1 VLLKQYYYN
10 LHSQETTWELPV
22 GAEHVAGVDPGA
34 DTPATDTNKQKISS
48 KLENSRADPLAS
60 REQAQSAEKQA
71 ATSAPTGAQD
81 KSTAKPVKPPKR
93 KSEVHTVANAVTTA
107 SDAVAPAHGK
117 PVPRE
122 TLDATNQA
130 VETYL
135 HTEPQSQPVAP
146 ASDVNTKSTSA
157 GEDGSTIV
165 HPTEEQ
171 AGAPHRSLNDA
182 VLGVLQAASEESQS
196 RKSPKAGGGSKSTV
210 SNIFKGFLGT
220 GSSKSGGNAASSP
233 AKAAASPKGSG
244 AAGGVPTGVTGA
256 AVSAQNAV
264 ESGESAT
271 VLRRAEPAAT
281 NTVAEKP
288 HPAADLH
295 LDRPARAE
303 HEQHSNTVAVAPTS
317 PTAGGSPTD
326 SDKHLLRPLPA
337 APSPVRST
345 ALAADTAASVAPA
358 AAVTEDDS
366 HVGAVHSDGR
376 GDSSAEEHPTAAGA
390 ADHPTSGEFISAEKV
405 SPPRP
410 PPPPPQATRSD
421 KEGGAATEVPAE
433 PHVAVA
439 DGTAPGGH
447 TAPPRHPDSEHAP
460 VPAPAHGPEPAA
472 TMKPR
477 PPKPVKRPSATG
489 VTVTEDS
496 TKSTAA
502 VAALTEGDSDAA
514 QPAEPAATTAEQPT
528 APEPSVDHEDSKLA
542 GTTEPVATSAP
553 VASDSSAGGRARAK
567 PPPPPPPPPYALI
580 SKPVSSEEP
589 TAACSSTTAEGL
601 PETEEALSTSAQP
614 ELPSQ
619 PIDSVAEALAAL
631 RGGAAKADERG
642 DGNDDG
648 DDHSGSVPVAPH
660 AESAAVKDTVSQQH
674 NDEPAAAT
682 GAEHEKPAAA
692 VEAGS
697 DKPNGESST
706 AGAAPAPPHAAK
718 AKPPKPP
725 KRPSVAPGDAAVQ
738 SAAAVAAAAHAE
750 AATEEHAGSVSKNS
764 IEVSPPLQDANA
776 SAEHTGRRSSP
787 PPVSAPDAPSAPA
800 ADSHTAHSHAAV
812 PPPPHPQSP
821 PPQGPTHGPPE
832 PHIPPSA
839 LHVVTAVSV
848 VDDGVTCESVAAD
861 DSPAEAVELPPT
873 PPRED
878 TDQAWAELNALDM
891 DTSQEEFPT
900 PGSGV
905 NGGSP
910 VGEGQEG
917 TEADAWKQLEE
928 LHIEDPHSGKSEEVK
943 DATVD
948 AVLPPKPASPAPPVP
963 VSGVKAAAGA
973 AAISKHTAN
982 PFDEDEDDDE
992 GAGEVQE
999 GGGAGQEEEEVL
1011 AHMRS
1016 ETRPPVLSIVRPRGG
1031 DSAGGAS
1038 RKAGGRAMGS
1048 WTGAQPT
1055 TSATSSTKVGGTQPQ
1070 VGTAASAA
1078 LPSVAA
1084 WVAADGSEGG
1094 PLTAVDVQGMPT
1106 NRAASPLGDGGRYA
1120 PPGSSLVGAGRSMG
1134 AWGSSTGRESPVA
1147 YVAPAAA
1154 TRAASPNG
1162 VGGPLRFAS
1171 SASSG
1176 GRSMGAWGGADSTR
1190 SASPNASSASVS
1202 AGPSAKARAMGSWS
1216 SAAAPSG
1223 KEGTYTQPPVVGTQG
1238 TTRGPSPLT
1247 GSAASGGRR
1256 ISPLLAVALSKKQE
1270 ALRARSPNNRTDTV
1284 VTDAYSRGESFEE
1297 GPDGYRSRSQS
1308 QSEDAPYGR
1317 DDVPVEHQMRTGT
1330 GMVRKRNPRPSQVLT
1345 EAAEGMEGEG
1355 LTIAIK
1361 K

>member
-1 VLLKQYYYN
+1 MPHK
-10 LHSQETTWELPV
+10 
-22 GAEHVAGVDPGA
+22 
-34 DTPATDTNKQKISS
+34 
-48 KLENSRADPLAS
+48 
-60 REQAQSAEKQA
+60 
-71 ATSAPTGAQD
+71 
-81 KSTAKPVKPPKR
+81 
-93 KSEVHTVANAVTTA
+93 
-107 SDAVAPAHGK
+107 
-117 PVPRE
+117 

-130 VETYL
+130 GETDL
-135 HTEPQSQPVAP
+135 HTEPQAQPVVP
-146 ASDVNTKSTSA
+146 ASAVSTKSTSA
-157 GEDGSTIV
+157 GEDGSTTV
-165 HPTEEQ
+165 HPTEKQ

-182 VLGVLQAASEESQS
+182 VLGVLQTASEESLS
-196 RKSPKAGGGSKSTV
+196 RKSPKAGGGSKATV

-220 GSSKSGGNAASSP
+220 GSSKTGGNAASSP
-233 AKAAASPKGSG
+233 AKAAASPKASSS
-244 AAGGVPTGVTGA
+244 AGGVPTGVAGT
-256 AVSAQNAV
+256 VNSAQGKGEGGTRAAA
-264 ESGESAT
+264 SGSAG
-271 VLRRAEPAAT
+271 PAAS
-281 NTVAEKP
+281 NIVAEKP

-303 HEQHSNTVAVAPTS
+303 HEQGSSTVAVPPTS

-326 SDKHLLRPLPA
+326 SDKHLQRPLPA

-345 ALAADTAASVAPA
+345 ALAADTAASVAHA

-366 HVGAVHSDGR
+366 HAGAVHSDGR

-390 ADHPTSGEFISAEKV
+390 ADHPTSGDSIPLESV

-433 PHVAVA
+433 PYVAAV
-439 DGTAPGGH
+439 DGTAQGGL
-447 TAPPRHPDSEHAP
+447 TDPPTHPDSEHAP
-460 VPAPAHGPEPAA
+460 VPLPAHGPEPTA

-489 VTVTEDS
+489 LTHTEDS

-502 VAALTEGDSDAA
+502 VAALTEGDSDGA

-542 GTTEPVATSAP
+542 GSTEPVATSAP
-553 VASDSSAGGRARAK
+553 VASDSSASGRTRAK
-567 PPPPPPPPPYALI
+567 PPPPPPPPPPALI

-589 TAACSSTTAEGL
+589 TAACSSNTAEGL
-601 PETEEALSTSAQP
+601 PETEGALSTSAQP
-614 ELPSQ
+614 EVPSQ
-619 PIDSVAEALAAL
+619 PVDSVAEALAAL

-648 DDHSGSVPVAPH
+648 NDHSGPVPVAPH

-718 AKPPKPP
+718 PKPPKPP

-750 AATEEHAGSVSKNS
+750 AATEEHAGSLSKNS
-764 IEVSPPLQDANA
+764 IEVSPPLQGANS

-787 PPVSAPDAPSAPA
+787 PPVTAPDAPSAA
-800 ADSHTAHSHAAV
+800 GATSHTAHSHASV
-812 PPPPHPQSP
+812 SPPPHPQSP
-821 PPQGPTHGPPE
+821 PPSEPSRGPLG
-832 PHIPPSA
+832 PHIPPPA
-839 LHVVTAVSV
+839 IHVVTAVSV

-873 PPRED
+873 PPHED
-878 TDQAWAELNALDM
+878 TEQAWAELNALDM
-891 DTSQEEFPT
+891 DTSHEEFPT
-900 PGSGV
+900 PGSGF
-905 NGGSP
+905 NGDSP
-910 VGEGQEG
+910 DGVGQEG

-963 VSGVKAAAGA
+963 VSGVKAAAGGTVA
-973 AAISKHTAN
+973 SKHAAN
-982 PFDEDEDDDE
+982 PFDDDE
-992 GAGEVQE
+992 GDEEEAAEKGGESGDADQ
-999 GGGAGQEEEEVL
+999 EEEVL

-1048 WTGAQPT
+1048 WAGAQPT
-1055 TSATSSTKVGGTQPQ
+1055 TTAASNTKVGGTHPPP
-1070 VGTAASAA
+1070 GTTASAA

-1094 PLTAVDVQGMPT
+1094 PLTAVDVQGMPE
-1106 NRAASPLGDGGRYA
+1106 NRAASPHGGGGMYA

-1154 TRAASPNG
+1154 ARAASPNG

-1176 GRSMGAWGGADSTR
+1176 GRSIGAWGGAGSTR

-1216 SAAAPSG
+1216 SATAPSG
-1223 KEGTYTQPPVVGTQG
+1223 KEGTYAQPPGAGTQG

-1317 DDVPVEHQMRTGT
+1317 DDVPIEHQMRTGT

-1345 EAAEGMEGEG
+1345 EAAEEMEGEG

>member
-1 VLLKQYYYN
+1 
-10 LHSQETTWELPV
+10 
-22 GAEHVAGVDPGA
+22 VDPGA
-34 DTPATDTNKQKISS
+34 DTPATDTNKQEISS
-48 KLENSRADPLAS
+48 KLENSRADPLVS

-71 ATSAPTGAQD
+71 ATSALTGAQD

-93 KSEVHTVANAVTTA
+93 KSDVHTVANAVTTA
-107 SDAVAPAHGK
+107 SEAVAPAHGK

-135 HTEPQSQPVAP
+135 HAEPQSQPVAP

-157 GEDGSTIV
+157 GEDGNTTV
-165 HPTEEQ
+165 HPTEKQ
-171 AGAPHRSLNDA
+171 ASAPHRSLNDA

-196 RKSPKAGGGSKSTV
+196 RKSPKAGAGSKSTV

-220 GSSKSGGNAASSP
+220 GSSKTGGNAASSP
-233 AKAAASPKGSG
+233 AKAAASPKASS
-244 AAGGVPTGVTGA
+244 AAVGVPTGVAGA

-264 ESGESAT
+264 ESGDGAT
-271 VLRRAEPAAT
+271 VLRCAEPAAT
-281 NTVAEKP
+281 NTVA

-303 HEQHSNTVAVAPTS
+303 HEQGSSMVAVAPTS

-337 APSPVRST
+337 APSPVRGT
-345 ALAADTAASVAPA
+345 APATDTAASVAPA
-358 AAVTEDDS
+358 AAAPEDLS
-366 HVGAVHSDGR
+366 HAAAVHPDGH
-376 GDSSAEEHPTAAGA
+376 GDSSAEEHPTASGT
-390 ADHPTSGEFISAEKV
+390 ADHPTTGESIPVGKA
-405 SPPRP
+405 SPLRP

-421 KEGGAATEVPAE
+421 MGGGAATEVPAE
-433 PHVAVA
+433 PRVAAV
-439 DGTAPGGH
+439 DGTAPAGH
-447 TAPPRHPDSEHAP
+447 TDPPAHPESEHAP
-460 VPAPAHGPEPAA
+460 VPASEHGSGAA
-472 TMKPR
+472 PTVKPK

-489 VTVTEDS
+489 LTVTEDS

-502 VAALTEGDSDAA
+502 VAALTEGDSDEVQSA
-514 QPAEPAATTAEQPT
+514 QPAAAPTEIEQPAA
-528 APEPSVDHEDSKLA
+528 PEHRVVPEDSRSA
-542 GTTEPVATSAP
+542 GGTEAVAASAS
-553 VASDSSAGGRARAK
+553 VSSDSSASGRTRAK
-567 PPPPPPPPPYALI
+567 PLPPPPPPPPALI

-589 TAACSSTTAEGL
+589 TAACSRNTAERL

-614 ELPSQ
+614 QLPSQ
-619 PIDSVAEALAAL
+619 PVDSVAEALAAL

-648 DDHSGSVPVAPH
+648 NDHSGSVPVAPH

-674 NDEPAAAT
+674 NDVPAAAT

-706 AGAAPAPPHAAK
+706 AGAVPAPPHTAK
-718 AKPPKPP
+718 PKPPKPP

-750 AATEEHAGSVSKNS
+750 AATEEHAGSLSKNS
-764 IEVSPPLQDANA
+764 IEVSPPLQDANS
-776 SAEHTGRRSSP
+776 SAEHAGRQSP
-787 PPVSAPDAPSAPA
+787 PPPVTAPDAPSAPA
-800 ADSHTAHSHAAV
+800 ADSRTVHSHAAV
-812 PPPPHPQSP
+812 PPPLHPQSP
-821 PPQGPTHGPPE
+821 PPSEPSRGPLG
-832 PHIPPSA
+832 PHIPPPA

-848 VDDGVTCESVAAD
+848 VDEGVTCESVAAD

-878 TDQAWAELNALDM
+878 TDQAWAELYALDM

-900 PGSGV
+900 PGSANTGA
-905 NGGSP
+905 SP
-910 VGEGQEG
+910 GGEGQEG
-917 TEADAWKQLEE
+917 AEADAWKQLEE

-963 VSGVKAAAGA
+963 VSALKAAAGA
-973 AAISKHTAN
+973 TATSKHTAN

-1031 DSAGGAS
+1031 DSAGAS

-1048 WTGAQPT
+1048 WAGAQPST
-1055 TSATSSTKVGGTQPQ
+1055 TAGTDTKVGGTHPPP
-1070 VGTAASAA
+1070 GTTASAA

-1094 PLTAVDVQGMPT
+1094 PLTAVDVQGMPG
-1106 NRAASPLGDGGRYA
+1106 NRAASPHGDGGMYA

-1154 TRAASPNG
+1154 ARAASPNG

-1176 GRSMGAWGGADSTR
+1176 GRSMGAWGGAGSTR

-1216 SAAAPSG
+1216 SATAPSG
-1223 KEGTYTQPPVVGTQG
+1223 KEGTYAQPPGAGTQG

-1345 EAAEGMEGEG
+1345 EAAEEMEGEG